1 MFVANPGQ
9 QDADG
14 DENGGD
20 ACDPCDNANIYVAGN
35 IYGDYWIYNDDIEY
49 SYQVDIFDF
58 YRLLEIVENND
69 QENCGHEAGD
79 LTGEGDVN
87 IFDVYALI
95 GLIMD
100 DIL

>member
-1 MFVANPGQ
+1 M
-9 QDADG
+9 
-14 DENGGD
+14 
-20 ACDPCDNANIYVAGN
+20 PCSCRGFDSALCQTSIL
-35 IYGDYWIYNDDIEY
+35 IYNDDIEY

-87 IFDVYALI
+87 IFDVYAFV

-100 DIL
+100 